1 MPYLYHLSFKQSV
14 SVKAEGEDV
23 VLVNPLISALR
34 ISKPTRGMQRVIEA
48 LCRPGG
54 QEDGLCE
61 LMVRD
66 EGLPAAA
73 RFYYYLGKFDE
84 KGFLC
89 RTVPVK
95 SGPLATLAPVSRY
108 FRFEDRKIVPGMRYV
123 LSRFAYC
130 RREGGEMVLESP
142 LGHGIITLSLPESL
156 AIIQGLAQPATAED
170 MGARIGSVALEE
182 IRALFNLLLNI
193 EALQPVQTEG
203 IDRED
208 EDPTLA
214 QWEFHDLL
222 FYTRSRKGRHDQ
234 PSGGTYRF
242 RGKFDPLPAMK
253 PRMAEETIS
262 LYRPD
267 LDFLKQNDLPFT
279 AVLEARRSIRE
290 YSQKPL
296 SAKELGEFLFRAA
309 RVRKFQE
316 ADPQSGH
323 YHQTTDRPYP
333 GGGAVYELELYPV
346 INDCAGIEPGLYHYD
361 PFAHELVRLSGPTQD
376 TERLIDDAY
385 EASGLEHEL
394 GALII
399 IAARF
404 QRFSWKYASMAYSV
418 ILKNVG
424 VLLQNMY
431 LVATAMGLAPCALGS
446 GDSDLF
452 AQAAGINYLA
462 EASVGEFILGKPA

>member
-1 MPYLYHLSFKQSV
+1 MPYPYHLSFKQSV
-14 SVKAEGEDV
+14 SVKVEGEDV

-48 LCRPGG
+48 LSGPGG

-73 RFYYYLGKFDE
+73 RFYYYLEKLDE
-84 KGFLC
+84 KSFLC

-156 AIIQGLAQPATAED
+156 AIIQGLAQPMTAED
-170 MGARIGSVALEE
+170 MGTRIGSVALEE

-222 FYTRSRKGRHDQ
+222 FYTRSRKGRHNN
-234 PSGGTYRF
+234 PLGGT
-242 RGKFDPLPAMK
+242 
-253 PRMAEETIS
+253 
-262 LYRPD
+262 
-267 LDFLKQNDLPFT
+267 
-279 AVLEARRSIRE
+279 
-290 YSQKPL
+290 
-296 SAKELGEFLFRAA
+296 
-309 RVRKFQE
+309 
-316 ADPQSGH
+316 
-323 YHQTTDRPYP
+323 
-333 GGGAVYELELYPV
+333 
-346 INDCAGIEPGLYHYD
+346 
-361 PFAHELVRLSGPTQD
+361 
-376 TERLIDDAY
+376 
-385 EASGLEHEL
+385 
-394 GALII
+394 
-399 IAARF
+399 
-404 QRFSWKYASMAYSV
+404 
-418 ILKNVG
+418 
-424 VLLQNMY
+424 
-431 LVATAMGLAPCALGS
+431 
-446 GDSDLF
+446 
-452 AQAAGINYLA
+452 
-462 EASVGEFILGKPA
+462 